1 MSLKCRASKG
11 NELRLSKGEES
22 REDILILVC
31 GVQQTDTHCWI
42 ACCFNCL
49 RECVVQRAGP
59 RKMPETS
66 NTQDVSV
73 REENGA
79 EGGVAGPQSRL
90 SFKGTQGSERQ
101 LEILRAAHSHPNI
114 FVYGKKQE
122 AWLEICHVLNP
133 NPLFA
138 GKLTPTTAKDKFE
151 ELKSNWL
158 AKNRKL
164 LAAGGL
170 NELKSE
176 YDKLFR
182 EVILLEN
189 EHEEARRTKKTCT
202 QRSKDIRL
210 SDSEWC
216 KDFFVESNP
225 PVCFYYWEPLH
236 PLTHPAANVSSGSR
250 EHAGQQQCEQPCND
264 RGQRHQQQQQP
275 QHRHL
280 LSSNASRRLAA
291 SAGDFHGRPGE
302 AFPGQVALSCDEAHR
317 RGSSAGCACGR
328 NRR

>member
-1 MSLKCRASKG
+1 
-11 NELRLSKGEES
+11 
-22 REDILILVC
+22 
-31 GVQQTDTHCWI
+31 
-42 ACCFNCL
+42 
-49 RECVVQRAGP
+49 
-59 RKMPETS
+59 MPETS
-66 NTQDVSV
+66 NPQDVAV
-73 REENGA
+73 REESGN

-122 AWLEICHVLNP
+122 AWMEICHALNT

-189 EHEEARRTKKTCT
+189 EHEEARKTKKICNH
-202 QRSKDIRL
+202 RNKDLRL

-216 KDFFVESNP
+216 KDFFVEASA
-225 PVCFYYWEPLH
+225 PVC
-236 PLTHPAANVSSGSR
+236 V
-250 EHAGQQQCEQPCND
+250 
-264 RGQRHQQQQQP
+264 
-275 QHRHL
+275 HRL
-280 LSSNASRRLAA
+280 EFDL
-291 SAGDFHGRPGE
+291 
-302 AFPGQVALSCDEAHR
+302 
-317 RGSSAGCACGR
+317 
-328 NRR
+328 